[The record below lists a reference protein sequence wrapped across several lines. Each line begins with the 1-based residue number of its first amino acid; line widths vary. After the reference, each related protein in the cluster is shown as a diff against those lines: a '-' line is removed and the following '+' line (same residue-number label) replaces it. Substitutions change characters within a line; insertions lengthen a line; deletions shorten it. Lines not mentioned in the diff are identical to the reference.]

1 MTEGLIKRY
10 KALRTER
17 FLGEVCA
24 RKYAFVGMGQHSLS
38 NLYPVL
44 DYLKVPLK
52 YICVTSERKA
62 ALISAKFP
70 GVQGVASLETV
81 LSDPEVTGVFV
92 AAAPAA
98 HFAIASKVL
107 AAGKALFI
115 EKPPCSSLKELE
127 SLSEAAGNGI
137 IEAGLQKR
145 YAPAVRILKERLRDG
160 KGLHYDLHYITG
172 AYPEGDALL
181 DLFIHPLDLSVHLFG
196 KAEVQY
202 CKAVGGTMILML
214 EHEGGAFGTLELS
227 TEGSWT
233 DAEET
238 LTVRSG
244 KGCYRLS
251 QMEELTFTPVPGKI
265 LGVPSEKL
273 LRRNNTVEYLYSRNN
288 FNPILA
294 NNQIVSAGFFD
305 EIHAFIAA
313 VEGRGAGAKA
323 KAHPI
328 LSSIDDIRPTY
339 RLLDTIAVADR

>member
-1 MTEGLIKRY
+1 MTDGLIKKY

-17 FLGEVCA
+17 FLGEVCT

-70 GVQGVASLETV
+70 GVTGTASLETI
-81 LSDPEVTGVFV
+81 LKDPEVAGVFV
-92 AAAPAA
+92 AASPAA
-98 HFAIASKVL
+98 HFGIASKVL

-127 SLSEAAGNGI
+127 NLAKAAGNGI
-137 IEAGLQKR
+137 FEAGLQKR
-145 YAPAVRILKERLRDG
+145 YAPAVRILKKRLSIE

-172 AYPEGDALL
+172 AYPEGDTLT
-181 DLFIHPLDLSVHLFG
+181 DLFIHPLDLAVHLFG
-196 KAEVQY
+196 KAEVQC
-202 CKAVGGTMILML
+202 CKAAGGTMILIL
-214 EHEGGAFGTLELS
+214 EHEGGAIGTLELS

-233 DAEET
+233 DAEEI

-251 QMEELTFTPVPGKI
+251 QMEELTFAPVPGKI
-265 LGVPSEKL
+265 LGIPSEKI
-273 LRRNNTVEYLYSRNN
+273 LRRGKTVEYLYSRNN
-288 FNPILA
+288 FNPVLA

-305 EIHAFIAA
+305 EIHAFVAA
-313 VEGRGAGAKA
+313 VEDSGAKA
-323 KAHPI
+323 RSKAHPI
-328 LSSIDDIRPTY
+328 LSSFDDIRPTY
-339 RLLDTIAVADR
+339 RLINSLAATK